1 MFIKDTL
8 LAINFDTRWSTYQ
21 RPTNLQAPRPWRQW
35 LLDRG
40 SLTTHLIAASNN
52 HFKVALK
59 QQGWAIPYR
68 SEAKALKLKNRQAAL
83 IREVELLGNEQV
95 YVLARTVIPAS
106 TLTGKYQQL
115 ATLGNKSL
123 GSVLFSDPSMRRGT
137 FQICQL
143 RLDNGEKVWARRSV
157 FYLSGK
163 PLLVCEVF
171 LPILASTNYQ
181 PPLFA
186 KGNHRLQP

>member
-1 MFIKDTL
+1 MFIKATL
-8 LAINFDTRWSTYQ
+8 LATNFDTRWSTYQ
-21 RPTNLQAPRPWRQW
+21 RPTNLQAPRPWRAW

-40 SLTTHLIAASNN
+40 SLTTHLIAASNH

-59 QQGWAIPYR
+59 QQGWAIPCR
-68 SEAKALKLKNRQAAL
+68 SEAKVLKLKNRQAAL
-83 IREVELLGNEQV
+83 IREVELKGNDQT
-95 YVLARTVIPAS
+95 YVLARKVSPAS

-115 ATLGNKSL
+115 ANLGNRSL
-123 GSVLFSDPSMRRGT
+123 GSVLFSDPTMRRGT

-143 RLDNGEKVWARRSV
+143 QLDSGEKVWARRSV

-171 LPILASTNYQ
+171 LPILATTHYTPALLTNRKNR
-181 PPLFA
+181 P
-186 KGNHRLQP
+186 